1 MPGPFTIT
9 AATSSLHL
17 DAQRRAEASFTI
29 SNDSGRFIRGRAL
42 LVPQDPAA
50 AAWFALAGEAEH
62 DYPVAGTQQ
71 YTVQIA
77 VPPDAA
83 PGTYSFRLDA
93 VGTGNPDEEY
103 TRGPEVAFAVLPPPP
118 PPPPR
123 KPFPIWIPIVAGVVI
138 LLVIIGI
145 IAVVLLNRGGAD
157 FAGDWTTDFGSGPTC
172 AMHLDRNGS
181 NITGTYCNGTISGTV
196 SNASGSTIL
205 NGNWQAFGTTGTLRF
220 YIADSANK
228 QFTGNWNGTNPW
240 CGARS
245 GQAQPT
251 PCFRP

>member
-1 MPGPFTIT
+1 
-9 AATSSLHL
+9 
-17 DAQRRAEASFTI
+17 
-29 SNDSGRFIRGRAL
+29 
-42 LVPQDPAA
+42 
-50 AAWFALAGEAEH
+50 
-62 DYPVAGTQQ
+62 
-71 YTVQIA
+71 
-77 VPPDAA
+77 
-83 PGTYSFRLDA
+83 
-93 VGTGNPDEEY
+93 
-103 TRGPEVAFAVLPPPP
+103 
-118 PPPPR
+118 
-123 KPFPIWIPIVAGVVI
+123 VAGVVI